1 MFWILSGT
9 YFVGA
14 MAFLFFGQGEIQ
26 PWNNG
31 PPRQQPPI
39 PIVQTNGN
47 GNPEVIPLKEKI

>member
-1 MFWILSGT
+1 MLSGT